1 MTSPSSFVQ
10 QLNFWARDASNESAG
25 LQAALGLGLFEQLPA
40 EGEAEGPSMAEL
52 AERVGGTLRGTRS
65 IVEPLLGL
73 GFVVAS
79 EEGRLSL
86 RRDAAGFLR
95 DAGYLE
101 ALRAIHPWWH
111 VAGKLVE
118 AVRSGAAVSQAGR
131 DWELLEWLSALFRP
145 GVPAGPSS
153 PRSLEFYDRLARNF
167 MRTQVLITAGAI
179 GLLERLSEGPKDL
192 AALASTTQAHP
203 RGVEILLEVLTSC
216 GLTEKEAEGRYR
228 YTPPAAH
235 SLDAQ
240 GLPYFLRG
248 LKATTE
254 YWEGLGELA
263 DAIRH
268 QRFVLDLKDPETA
281 RRIYSENASRITGIF
296 AAHLKLGR
304 KAASIVR
311 QARSLAGADILD
323 VGTGSGVWGAAF
335 AQAEPTA
342 RITYL
347 DSEHVLVQ
355 VRENIARLKLANP
368 ATFWAADCTAV
379 DFGTGT
385 YDLILLPQVIPVL
398 RPHER
403 SQLFERVARALR
415 PGGLLVVSGY
425 LLTDRRDGPM
435 DALYFSLRRY
445 MSNEGDVLS
454 RPDFLRE
461 LGAVGLTTMRS
472 YPLPVQDLVLA
483 SRGDVALPETPPGSE
498 AVGGRT

>member
-1 MTSPSSFVQ
+1 MVSQASFVQ

-25 LQAALGLGLFEQLPA
+25 LQAALVLGVFEQLPS
-40 EGEAEGPSMAEL
+40 EGEAAGPSMDEL
-52 AERVGGTLRGTRS
+52 AARIGGTVRGTRC
-65 IVEPLLGL
+65 IVEPLVGL

-79 EEGRLSL
+79 DEGRLSL

-95 DAGYLE
+95 EPAYVE
-101 ALRAIHPWWH
+101 ALRAIPPWWT
-111 VAGKLVE
+111 VAARLPE
-118 AVRSGAAVSQAGR
+118 AVRSGAAVSHAGR
-131 DWELLEWLSALFRP
+131 DWELLGWLSALFRP

-153 PRSLEFYDRLARNF
+153 PRSIEFYDRLARNF
-167 MRTQVLITAGAI
+167 MRTQVLITAGAM
-179 GLLERLSEGPKDL
+179 GLLERLSEGPKEL
-192 AALASTTQAHP
+192 VALAEAAQAHP
-203 RGVEILLEVLTSC
+203 RGVEVLLEVLVSA
-216 GLTEKEAEGRYR
+216 GIAEREAEGRYR
-228 YTPPAAH
+228 YTPLAGH

-311 QARSLAGADILD
+311 QVRSLVGADILD

-347 DSEHVLVQ
+347 DSEHVLTQ
-355 VRENIARLKLANP
+355 VRQNIARLKLPNP
-368 ATFWAADCTAV
+368 AHFWAADCTAV
-379 DFGTGT
+379 DFGTGA
-385 YDLILLPQVIPVL
+385 YDLILLPQIIPVL

-403 SQLFERVARALR
+403 AQLFERVARALR

-445 MSNEGDVLS
+445 MTNEGDVLS
-454 RPDFLRE
+454 MPEFHQE
-461 LGAVGLTTMRS
+461 LGAVGLTHVRS
-472 YPLPVQDLVLA
+472 YPLPVQDMVLA
-483 SRGDVALPETPPGSE
+483 SRGDVALPEAAPGTE
-498 AVGGRT
+498 AAGGRS